1 MKIGLQWI
9 VRVTLVSASVLAL
22 PAVSFAQVNVII
34 SGGFAAAYQELLP
47 EFERTTGIK
56 VATASG
62 SSLGTGPNSIIGQLR
77 SGVVADVVIL
87 SREGFSELVA
97 DRKVIAGSETDLA
110 QSPLGIAVRSGAPK
124 TDVSSMESLRSV

>member
-1 MKIGLQWI
+1 MEIGWQWI
-9 VRVTLVSASVLAL
+9 VRVSLVGASALAL
-22 PAVSFAQVNVII
+22 PAVSYAQVNVII

-56 VATASG
+56 VSTASG
-62 SSLGTGPNSIIGQLR
+62 SSLGTGPNSISGQLR
-77 SGVVADVVIL
+77 SGIVADVVIL
-87 SREGFSELVA
+87 SKEGFSELVA